1 MTDNPPY
8 RELLPGTPEHRDF
21 ITDALVTRNFT
32 HLAALKNRTDKTIH
46 VVNNWFYYSIMRTDN
61 GQDIVIIF
69 NEKDSETIKRIL
81 SNEEESK

>member
-1 MTDNPPY
+1 MEPTPPY

-21 ITDALVTRNFT
+21 IAEALVTRNFA

-46 VVNNWFYYSIMRTDN
+46 VVNNWFYYSIMRIDS

-69 NEKDSETIKRIL
+69 NEKDRETVKRIL
-81 SNEEESK
+81 SNEEA